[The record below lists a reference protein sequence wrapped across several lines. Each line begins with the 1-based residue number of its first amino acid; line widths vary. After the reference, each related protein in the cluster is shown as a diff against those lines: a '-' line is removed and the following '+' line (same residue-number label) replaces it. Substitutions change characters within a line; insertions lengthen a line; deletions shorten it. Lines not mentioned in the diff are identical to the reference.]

1 LPMPQ
6 EGFRIPCRAGAAPCV
21 GCSSAACISSEA
33 MVDGTPWRH
42 PSKLFALA
50 LACVSASVVVVLQSV
65 SWHSGSMP
73 AAVSAN
79 LGKQPVVGLRRLRA
93 WQSTSQDALADF
105 KDVPTTGQRQLSMR
119 PSTYQAVYITWAR
132 DRSKCLYVPGRPA
145 NGTEVEV
152 WECPVDQSL
161 ITKFL
166 MPVGTVGP
174 VRLLAHPNYCLE
186 APGGGSLQIS
196 ACGPRDS
203 NRHLDSK
210 MRFLVRPEALYWVRY
225 PSMDLPNERDAEQ
238 MPADDLSVVQRR
250 AEERGYGGFSVY
262 QGVAWLKEGRGISRG
277 DLHWMGQGD
286 PCVFYVR
293 REHDVTISPELS
305 PNTCL
310 DVTVPISGDVDV
322 GNGQAVVIS
331 KCRKVESEN
340 NVAAMRF
347 VPQVV
352 QLDDEQWRRLRPVL
366 ELPGSAPPTN
376 LKVVMMV
383 SNVDHALLKEEN
395 DVFDA
400 FARIIKETLAA
411 SAGIGPDSVTSMF
424 SAGSVRVDCELLMPP
439 GSSADA
445 ERAELQ
451 EDFTMT
457 ARLSSEL
464 QAIPGIDRFTTGKI
478 GIHMVQQDGEKK
490 DGERPTNK
498 SPPAQMLNAL
508 IIAAMCLPPILVAC
522 LASWCCCRSM
532 PKPGSGFAEMTADN
546 ELTESNDTLNM
557 PIETSS
563 ERNSDED
570 SNDALDMSGQH
581 DVWRMG
587 RILRY
592 SKLDEQPSAYD
603 VLLDGRG
610 SPAQCLQDRFVS
622 GRTLHALDAPS
633 LARTW

>member
-1 LPMPQ
+1 
-6 EGFRIPCRAGAAPCV
+6 
-21 GCSSAACISSEA
+21 
-33 MVDGTPWRH
+33 
-42 PSKLFALA
+42 
-50 LACVSASVVVVLQSV
+50 
-65 SWHSGSMP
+65 
-73 AAVSAN
+73 
-79 LGKQPVVGLRRLRA
+79 
-93 WQSTSQDALADF
+93 
-105 KDVPTTGQRQLSMR
+105 
-119 PSTYQAVYITWAR
+119 
-132 DRSKCLYVPGRPA
+132 
-145 NGTEVEV
+145 
-152 WECPVDQSL
+152 
-161 ITKFL
+161 
-166 MPVGTVGP
+166 
-174 VRLLAHPNYCLE
+174 
-186 APGGGSLQIS
+186 
-196 ACGPRDS
+196 
-203 NRHLDSK
+203 
-210 MRFLVRPEALYWVRY
+210 
-225 PSMDLPNERDAEQ
+225 
-238 MPADDLSVVQRR
+238 
-250 AEERGYGGFSVY
+250 
-262 QGVAWLKEGRGISRG
+262 
-277 DLHWMGQGD
+277 
-286 PCVFYVR
+286 
-293 REHDVTISPELS
+293 
-305 PNTCL
+305 
-310 DVTVPISGDVDV
+310 
-322 GNGQAVVIS
+322 
-331 KCRKVESEN
+331 
-340 NVAAMRF
+340 MRF

-464 QAIPGIDRFTTGKI
+464 QAIPGIDRVTTGKI